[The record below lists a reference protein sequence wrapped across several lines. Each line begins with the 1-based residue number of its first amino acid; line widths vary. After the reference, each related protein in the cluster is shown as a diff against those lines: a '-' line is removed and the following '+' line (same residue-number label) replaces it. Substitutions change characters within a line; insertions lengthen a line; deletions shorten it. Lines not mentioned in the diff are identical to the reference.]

1 MSHLVPLGGT
11 GWSVWRDVV
20 LRSAGFPAA
29 GLDRFAAPGAAAAAD
44 GVLAGEVPPEV
55 FGKVLGTALLE
66 SSTAAGEI
74 AADPLLR
81 EAITWQNPDMLA
93 ALDGLLRTDPAVR
106 NSPRRKREARLLRY
120 WQRYCG
126 KAETIGFFGPVCW
139 GVFDPAH
146 PGVEL
151 RPGPA
156 LVTRRQVFFEAWAL
170 TEYADRLADDLAV
183 RRWWAP
189 MRQPH
194 LTVEDRRLR
203 RPLHPPIA
211 LTATEARLLADCDGR
226 TPAVELVRRLH
237 ADGLVHRV
245 DDGYLL
251 LDRWVERG
259 HLSWGANLPVSPDAE
274 RVLADRIAAIGD
286 DTARAGAAAGFDR
299 LRTARDE
306 VAAAAG
312 DPDRLAAALAA
323 LNAEFTAV
331 TGRPATR
338 HRGQMYAG
346 RTVCYEDSARDL
358 EFRLGAPVLDAL
370 AAPLAVVLQ
379 AARWLTT
386 EIGVGVTALLAE
398 LHDELAADGPVRL
411 ADIWSLAQGTL
422 VAPHGPVATAGAEL
436 TERWARLFGL
446 RDLPPDCVELR
457 LSAADLAGQ
466 VHTVFPADRP
476 GWPSA
481 RLHNPDVQIAAAS
494 PQALA
499 RGEFLLVLGE
509 LHPAA
514 IAFDSAVL
522 SMFHPDPAALRA
534 DFDTDLGPTRLRVLW
549 PESFPR
555 RATRTTYGL
564 PAPTD
569 RELGIDTAQGADVDR
584 LVASTAVTV
593 AYHGDEL
600 VAVFPDGARWPL
612 VEVFAQVL
620 GALMLDAFKLLDPA
634 PHTPRIIIDRLVV
647 ARRTWRT
654 TVGSSGLT
662 GHPDETARYLAV
674 RRFRAAADLPERV
687 FVKVGTEVK
696 PCYVDLTGPL
706 YAQSLCAM
714 VDAAARTGP
723 DVPLVVTEL
732 LPTPAD
738 TWVPDAAGRGH
749 VSELRLL
756 ITDPATYPGVE
767 PASHRGADPATVR
780 GVQ

>member
-1 MSHLVPLGGT
+1 MSHLIPLGDT

-29 GLDRFAAPGAAAAAD
+29 GLDRFAAPGVAAAAD
-44 GVLAGEVPPEV
+44 AVLAGEGSTDL
-55 FGKVLGTALLE
+55 FGKALGVAFLE
-66 SSTAAGEI
+66 SSVVAGEI

-81 EAITWQNPDMLA
+81 EAVTWQNPDMLV

-106 NSPRRKREARLLRY
+106 NVRRRKRESSLLRY

-146 PGVEL
+146 PGVQF
-151 RPGPA
+151 RPGA
-156 LVTRRQVFFEAWAL
+156 GLVARRQVVFEAWAL
-170 TEYADRLADDLAV
+170 IEYADRLADDLAV

-194 LTVEDRRLR
+194 LTVEERRLR
-203 RPLHPPIA
+203 WPLHPPIE
-211 LTATEARLLADCDGR
+211 LTATEARLLAACDGR
-226 TPAVELVRRLH
+226 TPAVELARRLH
-237 ADGLVHRV
+237 AEGLVHRA

-251 LDRWVERG
+251 LDRWVDRG
-259 HLSWGANLPVSPDAE
+259 QLSWGANLPISPDAE
-274 RVLADRIAAIGD
+274 RVLAERIAAIGD
-286 DTARAGAAAGFDR
+286 DTVRAGATAGFDR
-299 LRTARDE
+299 LRAARDT

-312 DPDRLAAALAA
+312 DPDRLVTALAG
-323 LNAEFTAV
+323 LSAEFTAV

-358 EFRLGAPVLDAL
+358 EFRLGATVLDAL

-379 AARWLTT
+379 AARWLTA
-386 EIGVGVTALLAE
+386 EIGAGVTTLLSE
-398 LHDELAADGPVRL
+398 LHDELAVDGPVRL

-422 VAPHGPVATAGAEL
+422 VAPHGPIATAAADL

-446 RDLPPDCVELR
+446 RDLPAGCVELR

-466 VHTVFPADRP
+466 VHAVFPADRP

-494 PQALA
+494 PEALD

-522 SMFHPDPAALRA
+522 SMFHPDPATLRA
-534 DFDTDLGPTRLRVLW
+534 DLDTDLGPARLRVLW

-555 RATRTTYGL
+555 RTTRTTYGL
-564 PAPTD
+564 TGPTD
-569 RELGIDTAQGADVDR
+569 RELGIDTARGADVDR
-584 LVASTAVTV
+584 LVAATAVTV
-593 AYHGDEL
+593 GYDGDEL
-600 VAVFPDGARWPL
+600 VAVLPDGVRWPL
-612 VEVFAQVL
+612 VEVFAQLL
-620 GALMLDAFKLLDPA
+620 GALLLDAFKLLDPA
-634 PHTPRIIIDRLVV
+634 PHTPRITIDRLVV

-654 TVGSSGLT
+654 TVGACGLA
-662 GHPDETARYLAV
+662 GHPDESTRYLAV
-674 RRFRAAADLPERV
+674 RRWRAADDLPERV

-732 LPTPAD
+732 LPAPAD
-738 TWVPDAAGRGH
+738 AWVPDAAGRGH
-749 VSELRLL
+749 VSELRLQ
-756 ITDPATYPGVE
+756 ITDPATYRGVD
-767 PASHRGADPATVR
+767 PASHRGADPTTVR
-780 GVQ
+780 GAK